1 MNHVLVRLSFHV
13 NLIMFSSDLEP
24 LKPEA
29 FVEEERWT
37 EKQVFVQLSQVIHN
51 VKTGMKMYYKKKL
64 EDEVKKV
71 FPVPVI
77 THFVKYIEIK

>member
-37 EKQVFVQLSQVIHN
+37 EK
-51 VKTGMKMYYKKKL
+51 
-64 EDEVKKV
+64 
-71 FPVPVI
+71 
-77 THFVKYIEIK
+77 